1 MENCIEIYSRLLIA
15 TITFIVPIIIT
26 LLSTFAAG
34 ENRRKEL
41 ARTTEEEISKSAAE
55 DLQANPHNIRETI
68 DKTSEQYKKIDKKTK
83 KELALLNPITQFW
96 YIFSSL
102 SLALF
107 CLISYFLIVND
118 TWKLYNHNLSIVLL
132 LISGFSYSVSL
143 FIIIRILY
151 TISETKKI
159 IENK

>member
-1 MENCIEIYSRLLIA
+1 MDSCIDIYSRLLIA
-15 TITFIVPIIIT
+15 TITFVVPIIIT

-41 ARTTEEEISKSAAE
+41 ARTTEEEISKRAAE
-55 DLQANPHNIRETI
+55 EVQTNPQKIRETI
-68 DKTSEQYKKIDKKTK
+68 YKTSEQYKQIDKKTK
-83 KELALLNPITQFW
+83 SELALLNPIIQFW

-102 SLALF
+102 SLALV
-107 CLISYFLIVND
+107 CLLVYFLVIKD
-118 TWKLYNHNLSIVLL
+118 TWKLYNHNLSIIFL
-132 LISGFSYSVSL
+132 LISGFSYLVAI
-143 FIIIRILY
+143 FFIIRILY